1 VGRHSP
7 PTEVR
12 PDLMTSQSLATQASR
27 PRLVR
32 RVNSRAASRESSVD
46 MGPVGAED
54 QEPTAAPR
62 RVGIVSV

>member
-1 VGRHSP
+1 
-7 PTEVR
+7 
-12 PDLMTSQSLATQASR
+12 MTSQSLATQASR